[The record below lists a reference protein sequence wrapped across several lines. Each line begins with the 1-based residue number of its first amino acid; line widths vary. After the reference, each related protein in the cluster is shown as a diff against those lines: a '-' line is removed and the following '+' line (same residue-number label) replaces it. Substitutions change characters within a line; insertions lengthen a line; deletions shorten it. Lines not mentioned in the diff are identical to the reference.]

1 MLCLLLLLIL
11 LLFLPCQHVNSPVIL
26 VQYFLQVFSSY
37 FFSIC
42 FWLLVY
48 FLCFIYS
55 FLGGSNLQF
64 FCDDLSQFFFMC
76 QVVFLW
82 IQVHNIYVLY
92 VVRVTA
98 LCTVICNV
106 WSLFSF
112 SLIWYLNNYEIGR
125 LVVQCFFF
133 FFQETL
139 FKPRL

>member
-1 MLCLLLLLIL
+1 MLCLLSLLIL

-26 VQYFLQVFSSY
+26 VQYFLQVFSS

-112 SLIWYLNNYEIGR
+112 SLTWYLNNYEIGR